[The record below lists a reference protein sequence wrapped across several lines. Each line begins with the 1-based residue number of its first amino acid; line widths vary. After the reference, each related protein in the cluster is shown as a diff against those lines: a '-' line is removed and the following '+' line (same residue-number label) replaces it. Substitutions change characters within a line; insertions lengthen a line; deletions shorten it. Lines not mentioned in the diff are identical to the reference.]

1 MFVGKSGCSSVRTNT
16 SKLWVFLV
24 LFFVKLILPRL
35 ILLSCWSKSIINHI
49 FDRGRWS
56 VGLSKT
62 FYLELRGWIVCCAS
76 YKFQAKRFNSNFV
89 CHFLSEFLLAD
100 ASGSFVFRS
109 QLIESSKILIIL
121 SSFDISC
128 RSRLDPIG
136 GHWILAQHFRT
147 YIVRLQRGL

>member
-16 SKLWVFLV
+16 SKLLVFLV

-35 ILLSCWSKSIINHI
+35 ILLSCWSKNIINHI

-62 FYLELRGWIVCCAS
+62 FYLESWIVCCAS
-76 YKFQAKRFNSNFV
+76 YKFQAKRLYSNFV
-89 CHFLSEFLLAD
+89 SHFFSEFLLAD

-128 RSRLDPIG
+128 RSRVNPIG